1 MQANQSLLVTSLPPM
16 LCKIQTDEWSSAA
29 LCGTNLATTIVDI
42 KKEKKE
48 IKNKINK
55 VTHLSTYSHT
65 YRCQANGKA
74 HKMYNIF
81 SQGAL
86 FLFSQFR

>member
-42 KKEKKE
+42 KKN
-48 IKNKINK
+48 KN
-55 VTHLSTYSHT
+55 
-65 YRCQANGKA
+65 
-74 HKMYNIF
+74 
-81 SQGAL
+81 
-86 FLFSQFR
+86 

>member
-1 MQANQSLLVTSLPPM
+1 M
-16 LCKIQTDEWSSAA
+16 
-29 LCGTNLATTIVDI
+29 ATTIVDI

-55 VTHLSTYSHT
+55 VTHLSTYMHT

-81 SQGAL
+81 SQGACGDNDVVHDL
-86 FLFSQFR
+86 FLFFVCNHL